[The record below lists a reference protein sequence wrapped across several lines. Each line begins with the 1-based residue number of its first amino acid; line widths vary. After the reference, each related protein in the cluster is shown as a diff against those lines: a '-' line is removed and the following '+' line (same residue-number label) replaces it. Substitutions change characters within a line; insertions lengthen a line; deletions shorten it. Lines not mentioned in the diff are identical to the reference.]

1 MSSNLT
7 DKATLG
13 MKIVWVIMY
22 YCVSMTELFSATFR
36 IKKSHIKIW
45 TQSLSPIS
53 DNYKSRESWDCK

>member
-1 MSSNLT
+1 
-7 DKATLG
+7 
-13 MKIVWVIMY
+13 MY
-22 YCVSMTELFSATFR
+22 YYVSMTELFSATFR